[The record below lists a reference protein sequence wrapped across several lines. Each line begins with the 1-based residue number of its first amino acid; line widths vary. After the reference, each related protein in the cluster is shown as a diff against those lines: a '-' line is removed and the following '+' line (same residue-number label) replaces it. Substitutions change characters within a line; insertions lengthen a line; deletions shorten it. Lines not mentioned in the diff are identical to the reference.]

1 MAVTT
6 FDLLANLALEV
17 EDYRLEGRSA
27 RVSSGFE
34 RLSTLVHLSGAG
46 QSGVG
51 EDVVYQAEDHIAFQ
65 RAGAVHDLAGSFT
78 LGEFCATIDELDL
91 FPVAPQTEVSRLY
104 RRWTFHSAALD
115 LALRQAGRA
124 LHGALGAT
132 PAPLTYVVSI
142 RLGEPPTL
150 EPLRARLDRYP
161 TTRFKLDA
169 TTSWTP
175 ELIDAL
181 VATGAVDSIDFKS
194 FYKGTVVDQAPD
206 PLLYARVASAF
217 PDAWLED
224 ADVLT
229 PATAAV
235 LAEHHDRLTWDA
247 PIHGIADIEA
257 LPFAPRMVN
266 IKPSRIGGLPALCAA
281 YDYCAQHGIGAYGGG
296 QFELGPGRGQAQYL
310 ASLFHPDSPNDLAPV
325 GFNENEPPAGLP
337 TSPLAPAPEPVGFRW
352 EAA

>member
-124 LHGALGAT
+124 LHEALGAT